1 MSRDWRGF
9 LEDMLASCEHSISF
23 VAGMDFAGFCR
34 DQKTRSAVQ
43 REIFVIGEAA
53 KQLPIEVRTRYPDVN
68 WRGLAGLQDVLAHQY
83 FRIDDAIVWDLL
95 VNELPLLLTKLK
107 SIDASEP

>member
-1 MSRDWRGF
+1 MSNARPSVSRDWRGF

-23 VAGMDFAGFCR
+23 VNGMDFAGFCR

-53 KQLPIEVRTRYPDVN
+53 KQLPIDVKTRYPDVN
-68 WRGLAGLQDVLAHQY
+68 WRG
-83 FRIDDAIVWDLL
+83 
-95 VNELPLLLTKLK
+95 
-107 SIDASEP
+107 